1 MKNTD
6 DRYFL
11 WGNLIGVI
19 GIEQLAS
26 IQGLSPMQLELLLE
40 DKTIDEII
48 DIVRNENPENPKYDI
63 SEQALTNL
71 G

>member
-1 MKNTD
+1 
-6 DRYFL
+6 
-11 WGNLIGVI
+11 
-19 GIEQLAS
+19 
-26 IQGLSPMQLELLLE
+26 MQLELLLE